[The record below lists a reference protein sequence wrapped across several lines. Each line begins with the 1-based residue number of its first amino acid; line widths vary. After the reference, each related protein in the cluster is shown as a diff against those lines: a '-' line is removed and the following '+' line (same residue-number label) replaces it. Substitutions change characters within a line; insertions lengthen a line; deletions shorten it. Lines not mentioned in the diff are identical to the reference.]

1 MKTVIYCFTGT
12 GNSLFLAKRIASSV
26 GGEVRMMGA
35 AVYGRTSKNE
45 IPNDADVLGFVFP
58 VYAWSY
64 PETVGKFVDK
74 MTFDKKPEYTF
85 AVTDCGDSAANT
97 LEKFGKLLS
106 SKGVALDYANFAV
119 MPNNYLPLGD
129 VDDEETERDK
139 LGNAKKTAAEIADAV
154 NKRKKGINRQK
165 KSSTDFLLSEIVNPA
180 FRWYTR
186 NLAVKLFR
194 ADDDCIG
201 CGICEK
207 VCPHSNITLKD
218 GKPQWGNECVSCMAC
233 IHWCPQKA
241 IQLNGKTKNYGR
253 FRNPEVSYSEIRGE

>member
-12 GNSLFLAKRIASSV
+12 GNSLFLAKRIASSI
-26 GGEVRMMGA
+26 GGEVRMIGA
-35 AVYGRTSKNE
+35 DVYGSAAKDE
-45 IPNDADVLGFVFP
+45 ILCDADVLGFVFP

-64 PETVGKFVDK
+64 PETVGEFVRR
-74 MTFDKKPEYTF
+74 MTFTKKPEYTF

-97 LEKFGKLLS
+97 LEKFAKLLS
-106 SKGVALDYANFAV
+106 TKEITLNYANYAV

-129 VDDEETERDK
+129 VDEEETERKK
-139 LGNAKKTAAEIADAV
+139 LADAKKTAEQTALDV
-154 NKRKKGINRQK
+154 NERKTGINRQK
-165 KSSTDFLLSEIVNPA
+165 KSGTDFLLSEIVNPA

-186 NLAVKLFR
+186 NLAVKSFR

-207 VCPHSNITLKD
+207 VCPHSNIKLCD
-218 GKPQWGNECVSCMAC
+218 GKPKWGNECVSCMAC
-233 IHWCPQKA
+233 IHWCPEKA

-253 FRNPEVSYSEIRGE
+253 YHNPEVSYTEIRGK